1 MPPKTAGAGGRKP
14 MKTALISSSAPNHGD
29 VDAGA
34 TATAATTTETMTTE
48 TETETMTVAAK
59 ESAAAATNI
68 LDKISRDCSSEELKY
83 LIGLSILEQKV
94 CLIAQ
99 DHLESSFDL
108 GRSSGFIAWK
118 KNNGQ
123 LQGSVLQ

>member
-59 ESAAAATNI
+59 EAAAATNI